1 MRTYFAYIRVST
13 VRQGE
18 KGSSLQEQRDAILRY
33 AAKNN
38 IKIIEWYEEQ
48 VTAAKRGRVV
58 FRRMLTRLKKGHA
71 FGLVMHKVDR
81 GARNLADWAE
91 LASLMDHGIDVH
103 FAHEGIDLSTRGSR
117 LSADIQAVVAADYVR
132 NLRDEVKKGLQ
143 GRLKQG
149 IYPFGVMTGYV
160 SQGGGRPKT
169 IDPIQGPL
177 VRETFEKYATGRY
190 TLRTLSAEMNA
201 RGLRNSAGGKFHI
214 TAMAKLLRTTFYFG
228 LIEVKGQ
235 TYIGK
240 HEPLI
245 TKELFDAVRKR
256 ADDRV
261 YPRTK
266 RVNGTDYAFRRMLT
280 CSRCQHSL
288 YAEVQKRNTYYR
300 CHSNGCQG
308 TSVNERTLFDMVSLE
323 LSFIHEGPTLTASL
337 QDHLNMSD
345 ADQAKLDE
353 AEIERI
359 ELALGKQLSL
369 ERRLTDLFIEGALD
383 QAEYD
388 TRKKENHSTRLL
400 LEQSLLRLQK
410 DNQQDECAR
419 FFELLNGL
427 KNIAQIENPTEKRE
441 MLETALS
448 NSLVSGKSVDLQWVL
463 PLQMMIDMGGSL
475 GVRPVGTNLDH
486 GSSLS
491 PTVNQITTPQKKVRN
506 KEAVVRPVG
515 TDIEQGSATSQ
526 ERQERFLKALDERSG
541 ELYRAIVNENKLR
554 NWISN
559 RLSNELLN

>member
-1 MRTYFAYIRVST
+1 MKSYFAYIRVST

-38 IKIIEWYEEQ
+38 ITISEWYEEQ

-103 FAHEGIDLSTRGSR
+103 FAHEGIDLSSRGSR

-149 IYPFGVMTGYV
+149 IYPFGVMTGYL
-160 SQGGGRPKT
+160 SQGGGKPKI

-177 VRETFEKYATGRY
+177 VREAFEKYATGRY
-190 TLRTLSAEMNA
+190 TLRTLSAEMNG

-240 HEPLI
+240 HQPLI
-245 TKELFDAVRKR
+245 TKELFDSVRRR
-256 ADDRV
+256 AEDRI

-266 RVNGTDYAFRRMLT
+266 RVNGADYAFRRMLI
-280 CSRCQHSL
+280 CARCQRSL
-288 YAEVQKRNTYYR
+288 YAEVQKGNTYYR
-300 CHSNGCQG
+300 CHSEGCNG
-308 TSVNERTLFDMVSLE
+308 TSVSERSLFDLVSLE
-323 LSFIHEGPTLTASL
+323 LSFIHEGPALTASL
-337 QDHLNMSD
+337 RDRLTVSD
-345 ADQAKLDE
+345 EEQTRRNDIE
-353 AEIERI
+353 AERL

-369 ERRLTDLFIEGALD
+369 ERRLTDLLIEGALD

-388 TRKKENHSTRLL
+388 ARKKESHSKRLSF
-400 LEQSLLRLQK
+400 EQSLLRLRRA
-410 DNQQDECAR
+410 NQGADCAR
-419 FFELLNGL
+419 LFELLNGL
-427 KNIAQIENPTEKRE
+427 KNIAEIENPTEKRE
-441 MLETALS
+441 MLKTALS
-448 NSLVSGKSVDLQWVL
+448 NSPVSGKSVDLQWVL
-463 PLQMMIDMGGSL
+463 PLRMMIDMGGSL
-475 GVRPVGTNLDH
+475 GVHRVGTNLDN
-486 GSSLS
+486 GC
-491 PTVNQITTPQKKVRN
+491 NM
-506 KEAVVRPVG
+506 
-515 TDIEQGSATSQ
+515 SQ
-526 ERQERFLKALDERSG
+526 LRQERFLKALPDQCD
-541 ELYRAIVNENKLR
+541 ELYRVTVNEARLR
-554 NWISN
+554 RWETVGDDFANPLW
-559 RLSNELLN
+559 L